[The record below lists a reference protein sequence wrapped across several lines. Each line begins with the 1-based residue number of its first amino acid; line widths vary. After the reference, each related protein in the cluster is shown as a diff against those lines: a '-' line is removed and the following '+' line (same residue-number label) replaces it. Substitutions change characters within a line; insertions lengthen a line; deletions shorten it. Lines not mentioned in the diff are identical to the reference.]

1 MPGSGRRVPLGPGP
15 TPRLPLPFEG
25 SKRRSEAARRPV
37 RPGAAGW
44 TATGSRAA
52 RPAASPRW
60 QGEQCP
66 RRRARTGENPGR
78 CPALGLACRAYQIL
92 DILLFVVRRVMDRPA
107 PSTPARDPSMRP
119 RRRRFDE
126 AIALA
131 ARELRE
137 STRLALPDAVILA
150 TA

>member
-1 MPGSGRRVPLGPGP
+1 
-15 TPRLPLPFEG
+15 
-25 SKRRSEAARRPV
+25 
-37 RPGAAGW
+37 
-44 TATGSRAA
+44 
-52 RPAASPRW
+52 
-60 QGEQCP
+60 
-66 RRRARTGENPGR
+66 
-78 CPALGLACRAYQIL
+78 
-92 DILLFVVRRVMDRPA
+92 MDRPA

-150 TA
+150 TAKLRGADFVATRDLELLRTKSPPPSKRPDEIPLD